1 MSKTIIVEIH
11 GRVGLIRLNR
21 PEVYNALNDE
31 LMNALG
37 TALNAFEA
45 DEQIGCVVITGSDKA
60 FAAGADIAAMRSW
73 DYMDVYKSDFITR
86 NWERLKTFRKP
97 VIAAV
102 RGVALGGGCELA
114 MMCDTVFAADS
125 AKFALPEVRLAVIP
139 GAGGTQRM
147 PRAVGKAKAMDLCFT
162 GRFMDAAEA
171 ERSGLVSRIY
181 PADQVVDEALAAA
194 AGIAQQS
201 LPVLMMLKE
210 SVNRAFESPLNEGLL
225 FERRTLHAT
234 FALADQKEGM
244 AAFLEKRKPKF
255 VNR

>member
-1 MSKTIIVEIH
+1 MNAVILTETH
-11 GRVGLIRLNR
+11 DRVGLIRLNR
-21 PEVYNALNDE
+21 PEVFNALNDE
-31 LMNALG
+31 LMNALAA
-37 TALNAFEA
+37 ALDAFEA
-45 DEQIGCVVITGSDKA
+45 DENIGCVVITGSPKA
-60 FAAGADIAAMRSW
+60 FAAGADIAAMKDW
-73 DYMDVYKSDFITR
+73 DYMDVYKSNFITR

-102 RGVALGGGCELA
+102 SGLAMGGGCELA

-125 AKFALPEVRLAVIP
+125 AKFALPEVKLAVIP

-171 ERSGLVSRIY
+171 ERAGLVSRIY
-181 PADQVVDEALAAA
+181 PADQVLDEALAAA
-194 AGIAQQS
+194 AAIAQQS

-225 FERRTLHAT
+225 FERRTLHAA
-234 FALADQKEGM
+234 FSLADNKEGI
-244 AAFLEKRKPKF
+244 AAFLEKRKPSF
-255 VNR
+255 SNR

>member
-1 MSKTIIVEIH
+1 MESVIIVETLD
-11 GRVGLIRLNR
+11 RVGLIRLNR

-31 LMNALG
+31 LMNALAA
-37 TALNAFEA
+37 ALDGFEA
-45 DEQIGCVVITGSDKA
+45 DENIGCVVITGSDKA
-60 FAAGADIAAMRSW
+60 FAAGADIAAMKSW
-73 DYMDVYKSDFITR
+73 GYMDVYKSNFITR

-102 RGVALGGGCELA
+102 SGVAMGGGCELA
-114 MMCDTVFAADS
+114 MMCDLVFAADT
-125 AKFALPEVRLAVIP
+125 AKFALPEVKLAVIP

-147 PRAVGKAKAMDLCFT
+147 PRAVGKAKAMDMVLT
-162 GRFMDAAEA
+162 GRIMDAAEA

-181 PADQVVDEALAAA
+181 PTDKVLDEALATAA
-194 AGIAQQS
+194 AIAGQS

-210 SVNRAFESPLNEGLL
+210 SVNRAFESSLNEGLL

-244 AAFLEKRKPKF
+244 AAFLEKRRPLF
-255 VNR
+255 DNR

>member
-1 MSKTIIVEIH
+1 MNAVILTEIH
-11 GRVGLIRLNR
+11 DRVGLIRLNR
-21 PEVYNALNDE
+21 PEVFNALNDE
-31 LMNALG
+31 LMNALAA
-37 TALNAFEA
+37 ALDAFEA
-45 DEQIGCVVITGSDKA
+45 DENIGCVVITGSPKA
-60 FAAGADIAAMRSW
+60 FAAGADIAAMKDW
-73 DYMDVYKSDFITR
+73 GYMDVYKSNFITR

-102 RGVALGGGCELA
+102 SGLAMGGGCELA

-125 AKFALPEVRLAVIP
+125 AKFALPEVKLAVIP

-171 ERSGLVSRIY
+171 ERAGLVSRIY
-181 PADQVVDEALAAA
+181 PADQVLDEALAAA
-194 AGIAQQS
+194 ASIAQQS

-210 SVNRAFESPLNEGLL
+210 SVNRAFESSLNEGLL

-234 FALADQKEGM
+234 FSLADNKEGI
-244 AAFLEKRKPKF
+244 AAFLEKRKPRF
-255 VNR
+255 SNC

>member
-1 MSKTIIVEIH
+1 MNAVILTETID
-11 GRVGLIRLNR
+11 RVGLIRLNR
-21 PEVYNALNDE
+21 PEVFNALNDE
-31 LMNALG
+31 LMNALA
-37 TALNAFEA
+37 TALDAFEA
-45 DEQIGCVVITGSDKA
+45 DENIGCVVITGSDKA
-60 FAAGADIAAMRSW
+60 FAAGADIAAMKDW
-73 DYMDVYKSDFITR
+73 DYVDVYKSNFITR

-102 RGVALGGGCELA
+102 SGLAMGGGCELA
-114 MMCDTVFAADS
+114 MMCDTVFAAES

-171 ERSGLVSRIY
+171 ERAGLVSRIY
-181 PADQVVDEALAAA
+181 SADKVLEEALAAA

-225 FERRTLHAT
+225 FERRTLHST
-234 FALADQKEGM
+234 FALADNKEGM
-244 AAFLEKRKPKF
+244 AAFLEKRKPRF
-255 VNR
+255 SHR

>member
-1 MSKTIIVEIH
+1 MSNTIIVEIH
-11 GRVGLIRLNR
+11 DRVGLIRLNR

-37 TALNAFEA
+37 TALDAFEA
-45 DEQIGCVVITGSDKA
+45 DEQIGCVVITGSEKA

-162 GRFMDAAEA
+162 GRFMDATEA
-171 ERSGLVSRIY
+171 ERAGLVSRIY

>member
-1 MSKTIIVEIH
+1 MNSVILVETLD
-11 GRVGLIRLNR
+11 RVGLIRLNR

-31 LMNALG
+31 LMNALAA
-37 TALNAFEA
+37 ALDTCEA
-45 DEQIGCVVITGSDKA
+45 DENIGCVVITGSDKA
-60 FAAGADIAAMRSW
+60 FAAGADIAAMKTWS
-73 DYMDVYKSDFITR
+73 YMDVYKSNFITR

-102 RGVALGGGCELA
+102 SGLAMGGGCELA
-114 MMCDTVFAADS
+114 MMCDTVFAADT
-125 AKFALPEVRLAVIP
+125 AKFALPEVKLAVIP

-171 ERSGLVSRIY
+171 ERAGLVSRIY
-181 PADQVVDEALAAA
+181 PADQVLDEALAAA
-194 AGIAQQS
+194 AAIAQQS

-210 SVNRAFESPLNEGLL
+210 SVNRAFESSLNEGLL

-234 FALADQKEGM
+234 FS
-244 AAFLEKRKPKF
+244 
-255 VNR
+255 